1 MKKKSRLLRLGFLP
15 LLTSCPPS
23 LDGPLFDVKEFPYYN
38 KMLWFDLEDGL
49 DLTLSYGLY
58 NKSLGDYSGSSTSD
72 KFMFLVAN
80 AEDVYQSSVEY
91 ERIYEV
97 PTPNS
102 QHYWKEPRNGNGYT
116 YTSEAKIHIDSKYFN
131 SDNDVFTVVLAQ
143 VEGYS
148 PEKNFYSSKSL
159 FCYRGWID
167 YQSFYY
173 YIAEDQTVYVSTYR
187 ERLPN
192 YSASEESSI
201 ESQASSSEEDT
212 ISTEES
218 LESSEEAI
226 STEEPLESSEAV
238 A

>member
-1 MKKKSRLLRLGFLP
+1 MKKKSNLLLLLLLP

-23 LDGPLFDVKEFPYYN
+23 LDGPLFDVEEFPHYT
-38 KMLWFDLEDGL
+38 KMLSFDLADGL

-58 NKSLGDYSGSSTSD
+58 NKSLGYRGNATFD

-80 AEDVYQSSVEY
+80 AKDPYQSSVKY

-102 QHYWKEPRNGNGYT
+102 QHYWREPSNGNGYT
-116 YTSEAKIHIDSKYFN
+116 YASEVKIHIDSKYFN

-143 VEGYS
+143 VEGYT
-148 PEKNFYSSKSL
+148 PEKNFYDSEFL
-159 FCYRGWID
+159 FCSRGSIE
-167 YQSFYY
+167 YQPFYY

-218 LESSEEAI
+218 IESSEVEI
-226 STEEPLESSEAV
+226 
-238 A
+238 

>member
-1 MKKKSRLLRLGFLP
+1 
-15 LLTSCPPS
+15 
-23 LDGPLFDVKEFPYYN
+23 
-38 KMLWFDLEDGL
+38 MLSFDLADGL

-58 NKSLGDYSGSSTSD
+58 NRSLGDYSGSSTSD

-148 PEKNFYSSKSL
+148 PEKKFYDSESL
-159 FCYRGWID
+159 FYYRGYVD
-167 YQSFYY
+167 YQPFYY

-201 ESQASSSEEDT
+201 ESQDSSSEEELL
-212 ISTEES
+212 STEES
-218 LESSEEAI
+218 LESSKEAI

>member
-1 MKKKSRLLRLGFLP
+1 MKKKSNLLLLLLLP

-23 LDGPLFDVKEFPYYN
+23 LDGPLFDVEEFPHYT
-38 KMLWFDLEDGL
+38 KMLSFDLADGL

-58 NKSLGDYSGSSTSD
+58 NASLGDYSGNSTFD

-80 AEDVYQSSVEY
+80 AKDPYQSSVRY

-102 QHYWKEPRNGNGYT
+102 QHYWREPSNGNGYT
-116 YTSEAKIHIDSKYFN
+116 YASEVKIHIDSKYFN

-148 PEKNFYSSKSL
+148 PEKNFYYSDFL
-159 FCYRGWID
+159 FCSRGSIE
-167 YQSFYY
+167 YQPFYY

-192 YSASEESSI
+192 YSAPEESSI
-201 ESQASSSEEDT
+201 ESQAFSSEE
-212 ISTEES
+212 E
-218 LESSEEAI
+218 LL

>member
-1 MKKKSRLLRLGFLP
+1 MKKKSNLLLLLLLP

-23 LDGPLFDVKEFPYYN
+23 LDGPLFDVEEFPHYT
-38 KMLWFDLEDGL
+38 KMLSFDLADGL

-58 NKSLGDYSGSSTSD
+58 NKSLGYRGNATFD

-80 AEDVYQSSVEY
+80 AKDPYQSSVKY

-102 QHYWKEPRNGNGYT
+102 QHYWREPSNGNGYT
-116 YTSEAKIHIDSKYFN
+116 YASEVKSHIDSKYFN
-131 SDNDVFTVVLAQ
+131 SNNDVFTVVLAQ
-143 VEGYS
+143 VEGYT
-148 PEKNFYSSKSL
+148 PEKNFYDSEFL
-159 FCYRGWID
+159 FCSRGSIE
-167 YQSFYY
+167 YQPFYY

-192 YSASEESSI
+192 YSAPEESSI
-201 ESQASSSEEDT
+201 ESQAFSSEE
-212 ISTEES
+212 E
-218 LESSEEAI
+218 LL

>member
-1 MKKKSRLLRLGFLP
+1 MLLGFLP

-23 LDGPLFDVKEFPYYN
+23 LDGPLFDVEEFPHYT
-38 KMLWFDLEDGL
+38 KILWFDLADGL

-58 NKSLGDYSGSSTSD
+58 NRKLGYKGNSTFD

-80 AEDVYQSSVEY
+80 AKDPYQSSVLY

-97 PTPNS
+97 PSPNS
-102 QHYWKEPRNGNGYT
+102 QHYWREPSNGNGYT
-116 YTSEAKIHIDSKYFN
+116 YTSEVKIHIDSKYFN
-131 SDNDVFTVVLAQ
+131 SNKDVFTVVLAQ

-148 PEKNFYSSKSL
+148 PEKNFYDSESL
-159 FCYRGWID
+159 FCSRGSIE
-167 YQSFYY
+167 YQPFYY

-192 YSASEESSI
+192 YSVPEESSI
-201 ESQASSSEEDT
+201 ESQAFSSEEELL
-212 ISTEES
+212 STEES
-218 LESSEEAI
+218 LESSKEAI

-238 A
+238 V

>member
-1 MKKKSRLLRLGFLP
+1 MKKKSRLLLLGFLP

-23 LDGPLFDVKEFPYYN
+23 LDGPLFDVEEFPHYT
-38 KMLWFDLEDGL
+38 KMLWFDLADGL

-58 NKSLGDYSGSSTSD
+58 NRKLGYSGNSTFD

-80 AEDVYQSSVEY
+80 AKDAYQSSVGY

-97 PTPNS
+97 PSPNS
-102 QHYWKEPRNGNGYT
+102 QHYWREPSNGNGYT
-116 YTSEAKIHIDSKYFN
+116 YTSEVKIHIDSKYFN
-131 SDNDVFTVVLAQ
+131 SNNDVFTVVLAQ

-148 PEKNFYSSKSL
+148 PEKNFYDSESL
-159 FCYRGWID
+159 FCSRGSID
-167 YQSFYY
+167 YQPFYY

-192 YSASEESSI
+192 YSAPEESPI
-201 ESQASSSEEDT
+201 ESRDSSSEEELL
-212 ISTEES
+212 STEES
-218 LESSEEAI
+218 LESSKEAI

>member
-1 MKKKSRLLRLGFLP
+1 MKKKSNLLLLLLLP

-23 LDGPLFDVKEFPYYN
+23 LDGPLFDVEEFPHYT
-38 KMLWFDLEDGL
+38 KMLSFDLADGL

-58 NKSLGDYSGSSTSD
+58 NKSLGYRGNATFD

-80 AEDVYQSSVEY
+80 AKDPYQSSVKY

-102 QHYWKEPRNGNGYT
+102 QHYWREPSNGNGYT
-116 YTSEAKIHIDSKYFN
+116 YASEVKIHIDSKYFN
-131 SDNDVFTVVLAQ
+131 SNNDVFTVVLAQ
-143 VEGYS
+143 VEGYT
-148 PEKNFYSSKSL
+148 PEKNFYDSEFL
-159 FCYRGWID
+159 FCSRGSIE
-167 YQSFYY
+167 YQPFYY

-192 YSASEESSI
+192 YSAPEESSI
-201 ESQASSSEEDT
+201 ESQAFSSEE
-212 ISTEES
+212 E
-218 LESSEEAI
+218 LL
-226 STEEPLESSEAV
+226 STEEPLESSEAM

>member
-1 MKKKSRLLRLGFLP
+1 MLLLLLLP

-23 LDGPLFDVKEFPYYN
+23 LDGPLFDVEEFPHYT
-38 KMLWFDLEDGL
+38 KMLSFDLADGL

-58 NKSLGDYSGSSTSD
+58 NKSLGYRGNATFD

-80 AEDVYQSSVEY
+80 AKDPYQSSVKY

-102 QHYWKEPRNGNGYT
+102 QHYWREPSNGNGYT
-116 YTSEAKIHIDSKYFN
+116 YASEVKSHIDSKYFN
-131 SDNDVFTVVLAQ
+131 SNNDVFTVVLAQ
-143 VEGYS
+143 VEGYT
-148 PEKNFYSSKSL
+148 PEKNFYDSEFL
-159 FCYRGWID
+159 FCSRGSIE
-167 YQSFYY
+167 YQPFYY

-192 YSASEESSI
+192 YSAPEESSI
-201 ESQASSSEEDT
+201 ESQAFSSEE
-212 ISTEES
+212 E
-218 LESSEEAI
+218 LL

>member
-1 MKKKSRLLRLGFLP
+1 MKKKSRLLLLGFLP

-23 LDGPLFDVKEFPYYN
+23 PDGPLFDVEEFPHYT
-38 KMLWFDLEDGL
+38 KMLWFDLADGL

-58 NKSLGDYSGSSTSD
+58 NRKLGYSGNSTFD

-80 AEDVYQSSVEY
+80 AKDPYQSSVGY

-97 PTPNS
+97 PSPNS
-102 QHYWKEPRNGNGYT
+102 QHYWREPSNGNGYT
-116 YTSEAKIHIDSKYFN
+116 YTSEVKIHIDSKYFKSN
-131 SDNDVFTVVLAQ
+131 NDVFTVVLAQ

-148 PEKNFYSSKSL
+148 PEKNFYDSESL
-159 FCYRGWID
+159 FCSRGSID
-167 YQSFYY
+167 YQPFYY

-192 YSASEESSI
+192 YSAPEESSI
-201 ESQASSSEEDT
+201 ESQPFYSEE
-212 ISTEES
+212 E
-218 LESSEEAI
+218 LL

>member
-1 MKKKSRLLRLGFLP
+1 MKKKSNLLLLLLLP

-23 LDGPLFDVKEFPYYN
+23 LDGPLFDVEEFPHYT
-38 KMLWFDLEDGL
+38 KMLSFDLADGL

-58 NKSLGDYSGSSTSD
+58 NKSLGYRGNATFD

-80 AEDVYQSSVEY
+80 AKDPYQSSVKY

-102 QHYWKEPRNGNGYT
+102 QHYWREPSNGNGYT
-116 YTSEAKIHIDSKYFN
+116 YASEAKIHIDSKYFN

-143 VEGYS
+143 VEGYT
-148 PEKNFYSSKSL
+148 PEKNFYDSEFL
-159 FCYRGWID
+159 FCSRGSIE
-167 YQSFYY
+167 YQPFYY

-192 YSASEESSI
+192 YSAPEESSI
-201 ESQASSSEEDT
+201 ESQDSSSEE
-212 ISTEES
+212 E
-218 LESSEEAI
+218 LL

>member
-1 MKKKSRLLRLGFLP
+1 MLLGFLP

-23 LDGPLFDVKEFPYYN
+23 LDGPLFDVEEFPHYT
-38 KMLWFDLEDGL
+38 KMLWFDLADGL

-58 NKSLGDYSGSSTSD
+58 NRKLGYRGNSTFD

-80 AEDVYQSSVEY
+80 AKDAYQSSVGY

-97 PTPNS
+97 PSPNS
-102 QHYWKEPRNGNGYT
+102 QHYWREPSNGNGYT
-116 YTSEAKIHIDSKYFN
+116 YTSEVKIHIDSKYFN
-131 SDNDVFTVVLAQ
+131 SNNDVFTVVLAQ

-148 PEKNFYSSKSL
+148 PEKNFYDSESL
-159 FCYRGWID
+159 FCSRGSID
-167 YQSFYY
+167 YQPFYY

-192 YSASEESSI
+192 YSAPEESPI
-201 ESQASSSEEDT
+201 ESRDSSSEEELL
-212 ISTEES
+212 STEES
-218 LESSEEAI
+218 LESSKEAI

>member
-1 MKKKSRLLRLGFLP
+1 MKKKSRLLLLGFLP

-23 LDGPLFDVKEFPYYN
+23 LDGPLFDVEEFPHYT
-38 KMLWFDLEDGL
+38 KMLWFDLADGL

-58 NKSLGDYSGSSTSD
+58 NRKLGYRGNSTFD

-80 AEDVYQSSVEY
+80 AKDAYQSSVGY

-97 PTPNS
+97 PSPNS
-102 QHYWKEPRNGNGYT
+102 QHYWREPSNGNGYT
-116 YTSEAKIHIDSKYFN
+116 YTSEVKIHIDSKYFN
-131 SDNDVFTVVLAQ
+131 SNNDVFTVVLAQ

-148 PEKNFYSSKSL
+148 PEKNFYDSESL
-159 FCYRGWID
+159 FCSRGSID
-167 YQSFYY
+167 YQPFYY

-192 YSASEESSI
+192 YSAPEESPI
-201 ESQASSSEEDT
+201 ESRDSSSEEELL
-212 ISTEES
+212 STEES
-218 LESSEEAI
+218 LESSKEAI

>member
-1 MKKKSRLLRLGFLP
+1 MKKKSNLLLLLLLP

-23 LDGPLFDVKEFPYYN
+23 LDGPLFDVEEFPYYN

-58 NKSLGDYSGSSTSD
+58 NKSLGYSGNSTFD

-80 AEDVYQSSVEY
+80 AKDPYQSSVRY

-97 PTPNS
+97 PSPNS

-148 PEKNFYSSKSL
+148 PEKNFYDSESL
-159 FCYRGWID
+159 FYYRGYVD
-167 YQSFYY
+167 YQPFYY

-192 YSASEESSI
+192 YSASEESSK
-201 ESQASSSEEDT
+201 ESQDSSSEEELL
-212 ISTEES
+212 STEES
-218 LESSEEAI
+218 LESSKEAI

>member
-1 MKKKSRLLRLGFLP
+1 MKKKSNLLLLLLLP

-23 LDGPLFDVKEFPYYN
+23 LDGPLFDVEEFPHYT
-38 KMLWFDLEDGL
+38 KMLSFDLADGL

-58 NKSLGDYSGSSTSD
+58 NKSLGYRGNSTFD

-80 AEDVYQSSVEY
+80 AKDPYQSSVRY
-91 ERIYEV
+91 ERLYEV

-102 QHYWKEPRNGNGYT
+102 QHYWREPRNGNGYT
-116 YTSEAKIHIDSKYFN
+116 YTSEVKIHIDSKYFN
-131 SDNDVFTVVLAQ
+131 SDNDVFTIVLAQ

-148 PEKNFYSSKSL
+148 PEKNFYDNESL
-159 FCYRGWID
+159 FCSRGSIE
-167 YQSFYY
+167 YQPFYY

-192 YSASEESSI
+192 YSASEESSL

-218 LESSEEAI
+218 LESSEEELL

>member
-1 MKKKSRLLRLGFLP
+1 
-15 LLTSCPPS
+15 
-23 LDGPLFDVKEFPYYN
+23 
-38 KMLWFDLEDGL
+38 MLSFDLADGL

-58 NKSLGDYSGSSTSD
+58 NKSLGYSGNSTFD

-80 AEDVYQSSVEY
+80 AKDPYQSSVRY

-148 PEKNFYSSKSL
+148 PEKNFYDSESL
-159 FCYRGWID
+159 FYYSGNVD
-167 YQSFYY
+167 YQPFYY

-192 YSASEESSI
+192 YSAPEESSI
-201 ESQASSSEEDT
+201 ESQAFSSEEELL
-212 ISTEES
+212 STEES
-218 LESSEEAI
+218 LESSTEAI

>member
-1 MKKKSRLLRLGFLP
+1 MKKKSNLLLLLLLP

-23 LDGPLFDVKEFPYYN
+23 LDGPLFDVEEFPHYT
-38 KMLWFDLEDGL
+38 KMLSFDLADGL

-58 NKSLGDYSGSSTSD
+58 NKSLGYRGNATFD

-80 AEDVYQSSVEY
+80 AKDPYQSSVKY

-102 QHYWKEPRNGNGYT
+102 QHYWREPSNGNGYT
-116 YTSEAKIHIDSKYFN
+116 YASEVKIHIDSKYFN

-143 VEGYS
+143 VEGYT
-148 PEKNFYSSKSL
+148 PEKNFYDSEFL
-159 FCYRGWID
+159 FCSRGSIE
-167 YQSFYY
+167 YQPFYY

-192 YSASEESSI
+192 YSAPEESSI
-201 ESQASSSEEDT
+201 ESQAFSSEE
-212 ISTEES
+212 E
-218 LESSEEAI
+218 LL
-226 STEEPLESSEAV
+226 STEEPLESSEAM

>member
-1 MKKKSRLLRLGFLP
+1 MKKKSRLLLLGFLP

-23 LDGPLFDVKEFPYYN
+23 LDGPLFDVEEFPHYT
-38 KMLWFDLEDGL
+38 KMLWFDLADGL

-58 NKSLGDYSGSSTSD
+58 NKKLGYRGNSTFD

-80 AEDVYQSSVEY
+80 AKDPYQSSALY

-97 PTPNS
+97 PSPNS
-102 QHYWKEPRNGNGYT
+102 QHYWREPSNGNGYT
-116 YTSEAKIHIDSKYFN
+116 YTSEVKIHIDSKYFN
-131 SDNDVFTVVLAQ
+131 SNNDVFTVVLAQ

-148 PEKNFYSSKSL
+148 PEKNFYDSESL
-159 FCYRGWID
+159 FCSRGSID
-167 YQSFYY
+167 YQPFYY

-192 YSASEESSI
+192 YSAPEESSI
-201 ESQASSSEEDT
+201 ESQDSSSEE
-212 ISTEES
+212 E
-218 LESSEEAI
+218 LL

>member
-1 MKKKSRLLRLGFLP
+1 MKKKSNLLLLLLLP

-23 LDGPLFDVKEFPYYN
+23 LDGPLFDVEEFPHYT
-38 KMLWFDLEDGL
+38 KMLSFDLADGL

-58 NKSLGDYSGSSTSD
+58 NASLGDYSGNSTFD

-80 AEDVYQSSVEY
+80 AKDPYQSSVKY

-102 QHYWKEPRNGNGYT
+102 QHYWREPSNGNGYT
-116 YTSEAKIHIDSKYFN
+116 YASEVKIHIDSKYFN

-143 VEGYS
+143 VEGYT
-148 PEKNFYSSKSL
+148 PEKNFYDSEFL
-159 FCYRGWID
+159 FCSRGSIE
-167 YQSFYY
+167 YQPFYY

-192 YSASEESSI
+192 YSAPEESSI
-201 ESQASSSEEDT
+201 ESQAFSSEE
-212 ISTEES
+212 E
-218 LESSEEAI
+218 LL

>member
-1 MKKKSRLLRLGFLP
+1 MKKKSNLLLLLLLP

-23 LDGPLFDVKEFPYYN
+23 LDGPLFDVEEFPHYT
-38 KMLWFDLEDGL
+38 KMLSFDLADGL

-58 NKSLGDYSGSSTSD
+58 NKSLGYRGNATFD

-80 AEDVYQSSVEY
+80 AKDPYQSSVKY

-102 QHYWKEPRNGNGYT
+102 QHYWREPSNGNGYT
-116 YTSEAKIHIDSKYFN
+116 YASEAKIHIDSKYFN

-143 VEGYS
+143 VEGYT
-148 PEKNFYSSKSL
+148 PEKNFYDSEFL
-159 FCYRGWID
+159 FCSRGSIE
-167 YQSFYY
+167 YQPFYY

-192 YSASEESSI
+192 YSAPEESSI
-201 ESQASSSEEDT
+201 ESQAFSSEE
-212 ISTEES
+212 E
-218 LESSEEAI
+218 LL

>member
-1 MKKKSRLLRLGFLP
+1 MKKKSNLLLLLLLP

-23 LDGPLFDVKEFPYYN
+23 LDGPLFDVEEFPYYN

-58 NKSLGDYSGSSTSD
+58 NKSLGYRGSSTSD

-80 AEDVYQSSVEY
+80 AKDPYQSSVRY

-97 PTPNS
+97 PTTNS

-148 PEKNFYSSKSL
+148 PEKNFYDSKSL
-159 FCYRGWID
+159 FYYSGYVD
-167 YQSFYY
+167 YQPFYY

-218 LESSEEAI
+218 LESSEEELL